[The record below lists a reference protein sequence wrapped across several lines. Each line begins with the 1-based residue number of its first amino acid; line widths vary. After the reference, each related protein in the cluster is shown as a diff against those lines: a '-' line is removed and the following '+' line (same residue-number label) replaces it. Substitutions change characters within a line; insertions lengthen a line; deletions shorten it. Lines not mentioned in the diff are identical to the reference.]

1 MSASTPQRLSRATR
15 MDRIAEL
22 FRGGGNPNATN
33 GNDAPR
39 RPSMTKADRA
49 TPSPAV
55 TGSLFAPGT
64 PGGFRKAPPD
74 SAGKGHHRHSDF
86 SHLHRSLA
94 KGEPIPRPPG
104 LLEQIRGLSQLL
116 AQRPLSQQEDEALR
130 GEECEVEPGDG
141 PTETGAQACTEDE
154 AFA

>member
-1 MSASTPQRLSRATR
+1 MSASTPQRLSRTKR

-22 FRGGGNPNATN
+22 FRGGGNPAPTS

-39 RPSMTKADRA
+39 RASMTKADRA
-49 TPSPAV
+49 TPPPAV
-55 TGSLFAPGT
+55 TGALCTPGT
-64 PGGFRKAPPD
+64 PDGFRKALQD
-74 SAGKGHHRHSDF
+74 SAGKGHYGHADF

-94 KGEPIPRPPG
+94 KGEPIPRAPG
-104 LLEQIRGLSQLL
+104 LLEQIRGLSHLL

-130 GEECEVEPGDG
+130 GEESEVEPGDG